1 MASCQLVRV
10 VHYRVTAPIWFNLV
24 LIVNVRSRWWLAD
37 GKAVVEPD
45 ASSAS
50 YPFAVAAATGS
61 TITVPHLN
69 ERSLQGDYG
78 FVDVL
83 AQMGCTVVKHNEWT
97 KVTGQS
103 TISAFCFAPVA
114 TEYMTT
120 LVFCETAA

>member
-1 MASCQLVRV
+1 MASYQLVRV
-10 VHYRVTAPIWFNLV
+10 TQYRVTPHILNAV
-24 LIVNVRSRWWLAD
+24 LIMNVRSRCWLAD

-69 ERSLQGDYG
+69 DRSLQGDYG

-83 AQMGCTVVKHNEWT
+83 AQMGCAVVKDNEWT
-97 KVTGQS
+97 KVSGQS
-103 TISAFCFAPVA
+103 ARSFQHFVSHP
-114 TEYMTT
+114 
-120 LVFCETAA
+120 

>member
-1 MASCQLVRV
+1 MVVRILLC
-10 VHYRVTAPIWFNLV
+10 TG
-24 LIVNVRSRWWLAD
+24 

-61 TITVPHLN
+61 SITVPHLN

-83 AQMGCTVVKHNEWT
+83 AQMGCTVVKHEEWT
-97 KVTGQS
+97 KITGQTRPPPPRHLAS
-103 TISAFCFAPVA
+103 TSWL
-114 TEYMTT
+114 T
-120 LVFCETAA
+120 LLPRRCCSR